1 MSLLSRIFGQK
12 STPLETVDQI
22 KQVLQEAKQLG
33 HKDPR
38 AAMKHIQRHRN
49 ANTFQRMTKLGGRLH
64 DEFRKAVFMI
74 WSHTASNAIIP
85 VLPSV
90 AIVPW
95 QKVKCLQDLFNITQ
109 TVDKDIVYLVSSHPE
124 FDADALTQLEFLGKL
139 SDSRVV
145 MVLGRLHDRWLGPV
159 LIRKSFILMAGQ
171 MLKPSKKEMLR
182 ELFGFAKKRG
192 FIVK

>member
-1 MSLLSRIFGQK
+1 MSLLLRIFGQK
-12 STPLETVDQI
+12 STLLETVDQI
-22 KQVLQEAKQLG
+22 QRVLQEAKQLG
-33 HKDPR
+33 YKDPK
-38 AAMKHIQRHRN
+38 AARKYIHRHRN
-49 ANTFQRMTKLGGRLH
+49 ARTFQKMTKLGGSLH
-64 DEFRKAVFMI
+64 DEFRKVVFMI
-74 WSHTASNAIIP
+74 GSHTGSTGGLP

-90 AIVPW
+90 AMVPW
-95 QKVKCLQDLFNITQ
+95 QKVKCLQDLFNTAR

-124 FDADALTQLEFLGKL
+124 FDADALTQLELLGKL

-192 FIVK
+192 FIVQ

>member
-12 STPLETVDQI
+12 STPLKTVDQI
-22 KQVLQEAKQLG
+22 QQVLHEAKQLG
-33 HKDPR
+33 QKDPR
-38 AAMKHIQRHRN
+38 AAIKHIQRHRN
-49 ANTFQRMTKLGGRLH
+49 ANTFQMMTKLDGRLH
-64 DEFRKAVFMI
+64 YEFRKVVFMI
-74 WSHTASNAIIP
+74 WSHSGSNGILP

-90 AIVPW
+90 AMVPW
-95 QKVKCLQDLFNITQ
+95 QKVKCLQDLFNIAR

-124 FDADALTQLEFLGKL
+124 FDADALTQLELLGKL
-139 SDSRVV
+139 SDSRVA

>member
-1 MSLLSRIFGQK
+1 MSLLSRVFGQK
-12 STPLETVDQI
+12 STPLETADHI

-38 AAMKHIQRHRN
+38 SAIKHIHRHRN
-49 ANTFQRMTKLGGRLH
+49 VKSFQVMTKLGGDLH
-64 DEFRKAVFMI
+64 DEFRKTVFMI
-74 WSHTASNAIIP
+74 WSHTGSNGVIP

-90 AIVPW
+90 AMVPW
-95 QKVKCLQDLFNITQ
+95 QNIKCLQDLFNTAR
-109 TVDKDIVYLVSSHPE
+109 TVDKDILYLVSSHPE
-124 FDADALTQLEFLGKL
+124 FDADALTQLELLGKL
-139 SDSRVV
+139 SDTRVV

-171 MLKPSKKEMLR
+171 MLKPSNKELLR

>member
-1 MSLLSRIFGQK
+1 MNLLSRIFGQK
-12 STPLETVDQI
+12 STPLETADQI

-33 HKDPR
+33 RQDPR
-38 AAMKHIQRHRN
+38 AAIKHIHRHRN
-49 ANTFQRMTKLGGRLH
+49 VKSFQVMTKLGGNLH

-74 WSHTASNAIIP
+74 WSHATSNDTIP

-90 AIVPW
+90 AMVPW
-95 QKVKCLQDLFNITQ
+95 QKVKCLQDLFNTAR
-109 TVDKDIVYLVSSHPE
+109 TVDKDILYLVSSHPE
-124 FDADALTQLEFLGKL
+124 FDADALTQLELLGKL

-171 MLKPSKKEMLR
+171 MLKPSQKDMLR
-182 ELFGFAKKRG
+182 ELFGFARKRG
-192 FIVK
+192 YIVK

>member
-1 MSLLSRIFGQK
+1 MSLLLRIFGQK
-12 STPLETVDQI
+12 STPLKTIDQI
-22 KQVLQEAKQLG
+22 QQVLQEAKQLG

-38 AAMKHIQRHRN
+38 AAIKYIQRHRN

-64 DEFRKAVFMI
+64 DEFRKTVFMI
-74 WSHTASNAIIP
+74 WSHTGSNGILP

-90 AIVPW
+90 AMVPW
-95 QKVKCLQDLFNITQ
+95 QKVKCLQDLFPIAC
-109 TVDKDIVYLVSSHPE
+109 TVDKDIIYLVSSHPE
-124 FDADALTQLEFLGKL
+124 FDADALTQLELLGKL